1 MWIAQ
6 AWLGQS
12 HLGRSM
18 SPQRVAIVTGAS
30 GAGIGRSVALTLAR
44 DGFAVAVNFRSSHD
58 RAEAVVQAITASGGI
73 AAAIQADVLNQS
85 DCDALVE
92 ETVSSLGRVD
102 ACVICPGGD
111 FHPEPPEQLNSEA
124 ALQDVVHEVSPIY
137 YLVPRLVREMKKNS
151 GGRIVSIASNMA
163 IPSPSY
169 AYNTAKRARID
180 AMLGLV
186 STLWND
192 RITINVIAPGPV
204 NHLGGL
210 DEAVALA
217 EGGTGAMPTVTPQDV
232 AEAIS
237 FLCSES
243 ARYVT
248 GNVLELRF

>member
-1 MWIAQ
+1 M
-6 AWLGQS
+6 GS
-12 HLGRSM
+12 
-18 SPQRVAIVTGAS
+18 QRVAIVTGAS

-44 DGFAVAVNFRSSHD
+44 DGFAVAVNYRSSFD
-58 RAEAVVQAITASGGI
+58 RAKAIAKSIIGGGGTAK
-73 AAAIQADVLNQS
+73 AIQADVLKPS

-111 FHPEPPEQLNSEA
+111 FHPEPPEQLDSEA
-124 ALQDVVHEVSPIY
+124 ALKDVMHEVSPIY
-137 YLVPRLVREMKKNS
+137 YLVPKLVREMKKNP
-151 GGRIVSIASNMA
+151 GGRIVTIASNMA

-186 STLWND
+186 SPMWND
-192 RITINVIAPGPV
+192 RITINVVAPGPV
-204 NHLGGL
+204 DHLGEL
-210 DEAVALA
+210 SEAEALA
-217 EGGTGAMPTVTPQDV
+217 ANGVGAIPKVTPQDV

-237 FLCSES
+237 YLCSES